1 MSLLLLLL
9 FQDSMLLF
17 AQSDVESGHISPV
30 DIETS
35 YTRQWGTLGSALD
48 HCSYVLYYP
57 TADKDISRIAW
68 YRIVFQF
75 LRLVFFVIL
84 ASTHSGLGLV
94 LVSLGLAKTRQAGPG
109 AVSLLLCPSSNATD
123 KMCARYNVHFLSI
136 FRHTPQYDTFD

>member
-1 MSLLLLLL
+1 MSLLLLLSFSRFYAL
-9 FQDSMLLF
+9 ICTK
-17 AQSDVESGHISPV
+17 SDVESGHISPV

-48 HCSYVLYYP
+48 HCSCVLYYP
-57 TADKDISRIAW
+57 TADKDKSRITW
-68 YRIVFQF
+68 YRQF

-109 AVSLLLCPSSNATD
+109 AVSLLLCPSSNATN